1 MTVNEIKSEDHIT
14 LEIEG
19 RVDTTTAP
27 DLQKAVLTAFQKT
40 KNLILQFEKVEYISS
55 AGLRVILGAS
65 QKMDEVDGGE
75 MVIRNVT
82 KPVQEVFKVTGF
94 NKAFSIE

>member
-55 AGLRVILGAS
+55 AGLRSLLIGQKTAMSKGGKMVVTGANEAVL
-65 QKMDEVDGGE
+65 D
-75 MVIRNVT
+75 
-82 KPVQEVFKVTGF
+82 VFKVTGF
-94 NKAFSIE
+94 INILTVE